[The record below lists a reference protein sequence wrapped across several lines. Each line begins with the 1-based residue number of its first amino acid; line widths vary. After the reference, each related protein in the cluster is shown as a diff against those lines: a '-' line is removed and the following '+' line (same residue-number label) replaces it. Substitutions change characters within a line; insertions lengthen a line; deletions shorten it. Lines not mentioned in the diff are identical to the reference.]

1 MDLLSEPEVVESEV
15 DDWGDFSGFI
25 SGLEA
30 EEKAESE
37 PEQTEEQE
45 EGISPEAFEGILG
58 VMFTVVEQ
66 ATSLIAGV
74 DFAFDCKGKAEV
86 TRAAVPVLS
95 KHGGQFLGWFG
106 DYIEEA
112 TLLIAV
118 LCLVH
123 GARSQLKEL
132 KQQKIEREKDE
143 KQVPVAQAA

>member
-15 DDWGDFSGFI
+15 DDWGDFSGVI

-30 EEKAESE
+30 EEKAENE

-95 KHGGQFLGWFG
+95 KHGGQLLGWFG